1 MSKAGWGYIGVP
13 NGFQHISEGYTGN
26 SNIDIVDNR
35 ICHPD
40 FADESIFA
48 VIFDTAVTKSRDSK
62 QLMTYFAEYRFARE
76 IERTRK
82 GSFYGS
88 YVAFPRV
95 IPNKQ
100 EDFEFIIKLLD
111 IFSEKVD
118 KEFITN
124 YKFNTE
130 FSKDSAVVTVDKVVK
145 LKLSEMV
152 DSVPSRPV
160 EKINKRQAIVYSD
173 DPAEVFFNSQE
184 LYEQYSVIY
193 SVSDRAYLNQIVKD
207 NNIIEKTVE
216 DLKKE
221 TAQVLEERERLLAE
235 EKARREEYIAQQINK
250 LDKKAEPQREL
261 LENSENDFE
270 LVQALTH
277 HILRKKLEQAERNKE
292 HIRRFGEVD
301 RDLQNEDVFYDLEQA
316 DKESM
321 FNQLGASIIFLK
333 NISDTLESEYKS
345 LNNQIRQ
352 INPEFFESEEVID
365 ISAHSNK
372 NSRNEFDNQGFNRPR
387 PQPVQDDYDYEPSR
401 FKKRN
406 IVIIALLLVAII
418 VAAFYLVFNAKELFN
433 EDKDDKAQISSIE
446 PSGKVDE
453 EKLSQDSLNNSDTED
468 TVAPI
473 TNQGRAFVDA
483 TETESA
489 CNFESNNLRTYTV
502 QESDIRDSNNND
514 MLRPDEDIID
524 QVINSILEQE
534 STTLDEQKRE
544 QFRKTLISCNTSL
557 DTSKLHEP
565 KIEQLQITPGTKI
578 TYKLIE

>member
-13 NGFQHISEGYTGN
+13 NGFQHISEGYTAN

-40 FADESIFA
+40 FADESVFA

-76 IERTRK
+76 IERTRT

-88 YVAFPRV
+88 YVAFPRA
-95 IPNKQ
+95 IPNDLKSFK
-100 EDFEFIIKLLD
+100 DIILLLD
-111 IFSEKVD
+111 FFSSNLNE
-118 KEFITN
+118 EFITN

-130 FSKDSAVVTVDKVVK
+130 FSKDNSIVK
-145 LKLSEMV
+145 IDGLDSKLSEMIG
-152 DSVPSRPV
+152 SLSARPV
-160 EKINKRQAIVYSD
+160 EKINKRQVIVYCD

-207 NNIIEKTVE
+207 NNIVEKTIE

-221 TAQVLEERERLLAE
+221 TAQVLEERKRLLAE
-235 EKARREEYIAQQINK
+235 ENTRREKEINK
-250 LDKKAEPQREL
+250 IDREAEPQRKL
-261 LENSENDFE
+261 LENSENDFD

-277 HILRKKLEQAERNKE
+277 HILRKKLEQTERNKE
-292 HIRRFGEVD
+292 HIRRFGEID

-316 DKESM
+316 DKESI

-345 LNNQIRQ
+345 LNSQIRQ
-352 INPEFFESEEVID
+352 TNPEFFESEEFID

-387 PQPVQDDYDYEPSR
+387 PQPVQYDYDDEPSR

-433 EDKDDKAQISSIE
+433 EDKDDKTQISSIE

-453 EKLSQDSLNNSDTED
+453 EKLSQDSLNNSETED
-468 TVAPI
+468 AVAPI
-473 TNQGRAFVDA
+473 TSQDRAFVDA
-483 TETESA
+483 AETNSA
-489 CNFESNNLRTYTV
+489 CSFESNNLRTYTV
-502 QESDIRDSNNND
+502 QQSDILDNNEQ
-514 MLRPDEDIID
+514 LRPNEDIVTQIES
-524 QVINSILEQE
+524 SILNKEGI
-534 STTLDEQKRE
+534 TLDKQKRE

-565 KIEQLQITPGTKI
+565 KIEQLQITRGTKI
-578 TYKLIE
+578 TYKLIK

>member
-13 NGFQHISEGYTGN
+13 NGFQHISEGYTAN

-62 QLMTYFAEYRFARE
+62 QLMTYFAEYRFAYE

-100 EDFEFIIKLLD
+100 EDFELIIKLLD

-130 FSKDSAVVTVDKVVK
+130 FSKDNSIVK
-145 LKLSEMV
+145 INGLDSTLSEMIG
-152 DSVPSRPV
+152 SLSPRPV
-160 EKINKRQAIVYSD
+160 EKINKRQVIVYCD

-277 HILRKKLEQAERNKE
+277 HILRKKLEQTERNKE

-345 LNNQIRQ
+345 LNSQIRQ

-401 FKKRN
+401 FKTRN
-406 IVIIALLLVAII
+406 IIIIALLLVSII
-418 VAAFYLVFNAKELFN
+418 AGAFYLVFNAKELFN
-433 EDKDDKAQISSIE
+433 EDKDDKTQISSIE

-468 TVAPI
+468 TVAP
-473 TNQGRAFVDA
+473 TASQGAAFVDA

-489 CNFESNNLRTYTV
+489 CNFESNNLRTYIV
-502 QESDIRDSNNND
+502 QQSDLLDINNSD
-514 MLRPDEDIID
+514 TPRPDEDIIN
-524 QVINSILEQE
+524 QIAGSILQAEGVMLNEQE
-534 STTLDEQKRE
+534 MA
-544 QFRKTLISCNTSL
+544 QFKQSLMDCNSSL
-557 DTSKLHEP
+557 DTSKLHDP
-565 KIEQLQITPGTKI
+565 NEQLSITPGANIIYSLTQ
-578 TYKLIE
+578 